1 MVAELEILIE
11 ECEEFIPTM
20 EDHLVVADPS
30 DEAGMSE
37 AILHIEQ
44 D

>member
-1 MVAELEILIE
+1 MVAEIESLIE
-11 ECEEFIPTM
+11 ESEEFIPTM
-20 EDHLVVADPS
+20 EDHLVVPDPR

-44 D
+44 E

>member
-1 MVAELEILIE
+1 MVAEIETLIE
-11 ECEEFIPTM
+11 ESEEFIPT
-20 EDHLVVADPS
+20 EADHLVVPDPK